1 VKRKA
6 ESWSL
11 HDEHN
16 YTFQVPASCRSSL
29 HSLLGSGFVIA
40 RCFVVS
46 ILQVGDAPRAQETRP
61 AVASQ
66 LAWLGAI
73 LEYIFLRACHILRQR
88 TMTTP
93 ATAFPVSPYR
103 MLQRRARAAGLPANR
118 SANELQLLLDEHE
131 ARHSNGGGDG
141 NKVVATSPIPKQAN
155 ERSDV
160 VGHSPAASAILM
172 ATVVVAF
179 ALTASL
185 AHGR

>member
-1 VKRKA
+1 V
-6 ESWSL
+6 
-11 HDEHN
+11 
-16 YTFQVPASCRSSL
+16 
-29 HSLLGSGFVIA
+29 
-40 RCFVVS
+40 
-46 ILQVGDAPRAQETRP
+46 
-61 AVASQ
+61 
-66 LAWLGAI
+66 WLGAI
-73 LEYIFLRACHILRQR
+73 LEYFCVRATNCGNVY
-88 TMTTP
+88 TMTTT

-141 NKVVATSPIPKQAN
+141 NKVAATSPIPIALQAN

>member
-1 VKRKA
+1 
-6 ESWSL
+6 
-11 HDEHN
+11 
-16 YTFQVPASCRSSL
+16 
-29 HSLLGSGFVIA
+29 
-40 RCFVVS
+40 
-46 ILQVGDAPRAQETRP
+46 
-61 AVASQ
+61 
-66 LAWLGAI
+66 
-73 LEYIFLRACHILRQR
+73 
-88 TMTTP
+88 MTTT

-141 NKVVATSPIPKQAN
+141 NKVVATSPIPIQAN